1 MIPFFAFAIGCTL
14 DLRRVW
20 EAGLLG
26 LALGLAIVAV
36 SGAALLVVDRICG
49 GNGTAGLAA
58 ATTAANAA
66 AVPALV
72 AAAQPAYRDAAGP
85 ATILV
90 AASVI
95 VTSLATPVLTAWWAR
110 RRPVSAGAVARRG
123 HAVLKDDA
131 LAAIREHLLGDDC
144 THPLSER
151 SLAARLGIGLGSVR
165 SALERLRAAGLVV
178 ATPNSG
184 LRVPEVT
191 SQEIIDFYEMRLVLE
206 CHIAAA
212 LAGRLTSEQSDQL
225 DAILIEQ
232 EQTACARDTGRYHQL
247 DLEFHAALV
256 GFHRNAA
263 MVRALDQLRDRMYQL
278 SRRLHGAHPERLA
291 VNAAPA
297 PHHRERLAGW
307 QSGRGPPAHANSSA
321 VGPAIHDRSG
331 RPARDPGGT
340 E

>member
-1 MIPFFAFAIGCTL
+1 M
-14 DLRRVW
+14 
-20 EAGLLG
+20 
-26 LALGLAIVAV
+26 
-36 SGAALLVVDRICG
+36 
-49 GNGTAGLAA
+49 
-58 ATTAANAA
+58 
-66 AVPALV
+66 
-72 AAAQPAYRDAAGP
+72 
-85 ATILV
+85 
-90 AASVI
+90 
-95 VTSLATPVLTAWWAR
+95 
-110 RRPVSAGAVARRG
+110 
-123 HAVLKDDA
+123 LKDDA

-291 VNAAPA
+291 VNAAQ
-297 PHHRERLAGW
+297 HRTIVNALRDGNPDEARQRMQTHLLW
-307 QSGRGPPAHANSSA
+307 GRQFT
-321 VGPAIHDRSG
+321 I
-331 RPARDPGGT
+331 DPGGRLAIPAARN
-340 E
+340 EGEKDA